1 MKIGFAFCG
10 SFCNHPELLKL
21 YEDIAREHEI
31 VPILSE
37 NAAKYSTRFGTAE
50 DFVTRVEALAGR
62 KAVRNIVEA
71 EPLGPQGAM
80 EVLVIAPCTGNT
92 LAKLAHGITDGAVTM
107 AAKGHLRNGKPVV
120 LAIATNDGLSA
131 SAPNIAVLLNRK
143 NYYFVPLRAGQRRGE
158 AHVAD
163 RGLPQN
169 YPDGRGGA
177 GGKTNSADFAVK
189 REKAGIS
196 CLFCDVT
203 INLRAI
209 FVNAR

>member
-50 DFVTRVEALAGR
+50 DFVTRV
-62 KAVRNIVEA
+62 
-71 EPLGPQGAM
+71 
-80 EVLVIAPCTGNT
+80 VLVIAPCTGNT

-143 NYYFVPLRAGQRRGE
+143 NYYFVPFGQDNAE
-158 AHVAD
+158 AKPTS
-163 RGLPQN
+163 LI
-169 YPDGRGGA
+169 
-177 GGKTNSADFAVK
+177 ADFRKIIPTAEAALEG
-189 REKAGIS
+189 RQIQPI
-196 CLFCDVT
+196 L
-203 INLRAI
+203 L
-209 FVNAR
+209 

>member
-131 SAPNIAVLLNRK
+131 SAPNIAALLNRRTTILS
-143 NYYFVPLRAGQRRGE
+143 PSRAGQRRGE

-177 GGKTNSADFAVK
+177 GG
-189 REKAGIS
+189 RQIQPI
-196 CLFCDVT
+196 L
-203 INLRAI
+203 L
-209 FVNAR
+209 

>member
-131 SAPNIAVLLNRK
+131 SAPNIAALLN
-143 NYYFVPLRAGQRRGE
+143 RRGE

-189 REKAGIS
+189 RKKAGIS

>member
-71 EPLGPQGAM
+71 EPLGEGPLDLGGRDRHGLEVSEHVGEPQPDKANVAFFQRAQH
-80 EVLVIAPCTGNT
+80 EFL
-92 LAKLAHGITDGAVTM
+92 
-107 AAKGHLRNGKPVV
+107 
-120 LAIATNDGLSA
+120 LAI
-131 SAPNIAVLLNRK
+131 
-143 NYYFVPLRAGQRRGE
+143 
-158 AHVAD
+158 HV
-163 RGLPQN
+163 RSVG
-169 YPDGRGGA
+169 
-177 GGKTNSADFAVK
+177 S
-189 REKAGIS
+189 S
-196 CLFCDVT
+196 C
-203 INLRAI
+203 
-209 FVNAR
+209 